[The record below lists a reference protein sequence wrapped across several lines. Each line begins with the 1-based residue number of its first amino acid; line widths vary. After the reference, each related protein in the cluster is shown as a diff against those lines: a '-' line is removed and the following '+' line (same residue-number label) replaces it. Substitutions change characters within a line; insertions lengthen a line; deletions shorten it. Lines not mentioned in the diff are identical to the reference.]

1 MSGQSQ
7 ADQYLTEEAVGLVGE
22 WLAAAGGNRR
32 DRAAAGRLRRLLSDS
47 DGTAFTMG
55 FADRVIRPERHR
67 AAARQLRSLV
77 VRHGT
82 PAFLSAA
89 DRVLLAVGARLAP
102 LFPGAVMPLARRRMR
117 KLVGHLLAENE
128 PDSLRR
134 AWAAPHQAGFARNVN
149 LLGEAVLGEEE
160 ADRRLEETAEL
171 ISRPEVDYVS
181 VKASAVVPQLNYW
194 DWEGS
199 RLRVLERLRLLL
211 RRAAAARPPAFL
223 NLDMEEYHDLE
234 LTISVFR
241 ELLDEPE
248 FLGASAG
255 IVLQAYLPD
264 SAAALRELTEWAVR
278 RREAGGAE
286 IKIRLV
292 KGANLAME
300 RVEAVMRGWEQAPYP
315 SKAEVDANYKR
326 LVDYALRPERTRAVR
341 IGIGSH
347 NLFDLAWAHLLSRER
362 GVADRVDFEMLQGMA
377 PALSRVVKGTAPGGV
392 LLYTPVVALETFDTA
407 ISYLFRR
414 LEENSTEGNFLR
426 AMFQLAPDSAEF
438 HRQAEAFR
446 AAVRDREAVSDRP
459 RRWQERPAPAASA
472 HGREVFA
479 NEPDTDP
486 ALAGNREWAGRVR
499 SRDGGA
505 VRTPAVGSADELGA
519 IAAAARRSSW
529 GRTPP
534 ARRRETLHQM
544 ADLLARRRGDLIS
557 AMVWEGRKT
566 FAEAD
571 PEVSEAIDFARYYG
585 DRALDLEAEDGAAFE
600 PLPVIAVVPPW
611 NFPTAIPAGG
621 TAAALAAGARVL
633 LKPSRRTRRCAEI
646 MAECAWEAGVPR
658 DALAFLTLPRG
669 EEGERASRR
678 LAEEADGLILTGSE
692 ETARLFAS
700 WRPELR
706 LFAETSG
713 KNCMVITEHADL
725 DQAVADLVDSAFGH
739 SGQKCSA
746 ASLAVCVGGV
756 YRSERF
762 RRQLRDAVLS
772 LAAGPAAGAATVLG
786 PVIAP
791 VEGKLER
798 ALTRLEPGEEW
809 LVEPQRLDEE
819 GSLWRPGIRWGVAP
833 GSWFHLTECFGP
845 ALGVM
850 YAPHLEAALEIQ
862 NAVAYGLTGG
872 IHTLDPEEADFW
884 LERAQV
890 GNAYVNRGITGA
902 IVQRQ
907 PFGGWKLSNV
917 GPGAKAGGP
926 NYVRQLG
933 EWRPDGGA
941 GWEEAPASD
950 ARWWEEHYGR
960 EHDPSGLFCESNIFR
975 YRPLD
980 GAAVRVGEGSREEEL
995 ERTLAAARRCGT
1007 PVSVSSAAEESQPE
1021 FAARVGRLG
1030 AERVRMVG
1038 EEPQEELRRACRE
1051 ANAHLIEAPVTPSGR
1066 VELAYY
1072 LKEQTVS
1079 RTLHRFGNL
1088 VGA

>member
-1 MSGQSQ
+1 MPDQSQ

-77 VRHGT
+77 VRRGA

-160 ADRRLEETAEL
+160 ADRRLEETARL
-171 ISRPEVDYVS
+171 ISRPEIDYVS

-211 RRAAAARPPAFL
+211 RRAAAASPPAFL

-241 ELLDEPE
+241 DLLDEPE
-248 FLGASAG
+248 FLGAAAG

-264 SAAALRELTEWAVR
+264 SDAALRELTEWAVR

-377 PALSRVVKGTAPGGV
+377 PALSRVVKETAPGGV
-392 LLYTPVVALETFDTA
+392 LLYTPVVARETFDTA

-426 AMFQLAPDSAEF
+426 AMFHLAPDSAEF

-459 RRWQERPAPAASA
+459 RRWQERPAPAAAA
-472 HGREVFA
+472 HDREVFT

-486 ALAGNREWAGRVR
+486 ALAGNREWADRVR
-499 SRDGGA
+499 TRDGGA

-529 GRTPP
+529 RRTPP

-621 TAAALAAGARVL
+621 TAAALAAGASVL

-678 LAEEADGLILTGSE
+678 LVEEADGLILTGSE

-772 LAAGPAAGAATVLG
+772 LAAGPAAEAATVLG

-791 VEGKLER
+791 VDGKLER

-809 LVEPQRLDEE
+809 LVAPQRLDEE

-850 YAPHLEAALEIQ
+850 HAPNLEAALEIQ

-872 IHTLDPEEADFW
+872 IHTLDPQEADFW

-933 EWRPDGGA
+933 EWRPDGSA
-941 GWEEAPASD
+941 GWEAAPASD
-950 ARWWEEHYGR
+950 ARWWEEHYSR

-980 GAAVRVGEGSREEEL
+980 GAAVRAGEGSREEEL

-1007 PVSVSSAAEESQPE
+1007 PVSVSSAAEESQSA

-1051 ANAHLIEAPVTPSGR
+1051 ANVHLIEAPVTPSGR

>member
-1 MSGQSQ
+1 MSDQSQ
-7 ADQYLTEEAVGLVGE
+7 VDQYLTEEAVGLVGE

-32 DRAAAGRLRRLLSDS
+32 DRATAGRLRRLLSDS

-77 VRHGT
+77 VRRGT

-134 AWAAPHQAGFARNVN
+134 AWAAPHQAGFTRNVN

-248 FLGASAG
+248 FLGAAAG

-377 PALSRVVKGTAPGGV
+377 PALSRVVKETAPGGV
-392 LLYTPVVALETFDTA
+392 LLYTPVVARETFDTA

-459 RRWQERPAPAASA
+459 RRWQERPAPAAAA
-472 HGREVFA
+472 HGREVFT

-486 ALAGNREWAGRVR
+486 ALSGNREWAGRVR

-519 IAAAARRSSW
+519 IAASARRSSW
-529 GRTPP
+529 RRTPP

-585 DRALDLEAEDGAAFE
+585 DRALDLEAEEGAAFE

-772 LAAGPAAGAATVLG
+772 LAAGPASGAATVLG

-791 VEGKLER
+791 VDGKLER

-933 EWRPDGGA
+933 EWRPDGSA

-950 ARWWEEHYGR
+950 ARWWEEHYSR

-980 GAAVRVGEGSREEEL
+980 GAAVRVGEGSWEEEL

-1007 PVSVSSAAEESQPE
+1007 PVSVSSAAEESQPA